1 METFIK
7 LRDLLKE
14 CEIPDTVRDDG
25 TRRLWLVDRFLNDT
39 EREFRGIVRDR
50 QKLEEEISVLKAQIK
65 PKKVAVERARC
76 PCITAKGTQCR
87 KFCSGEMKTC
97 KVHSKPLKSS
107 KPHKPPRV
115 KKQMCSGINIR
126 GNPCRNKCIDGKSHC
141 ERHDPEAPVTIKR
154 AKRNKKRE
162 VPMHTHDPFE
172 TPTRRC
178 LLCETHGDM
187 FDHNT
192 VNSNIFETP
201 GTSGYT
207 LRSLMSTRGNTCV
220 GSS

>member
-1 METFIK
+1 MIPITRNTEIDK
-7 LRDLLKE
+7 LGALTEIDILRQEVEKLKNE
-14 CEIPDTVRDDG
+14 N
-25 TRRLWLVDRFLNDT
+25 TRL
-39 EREFRGIVRDR
+39 I
-50 QKLEEEISVLKAQIK
+50 EELSVYKK
-65 PKKVAVERARC
+65 PKKVTTERVRC
-76 PCITAKGTQCR
+76 PCMTAKGTQCR

-115 KKQMCSGINIR
+115 KKQVCSGINIR
-126 GNPCRNKCIDGKSHC
+126 GNPCRNKCVDGKSHC
-141 ERHDPEAPVTIKR
+141 ERHDPDAPATIKK

-172 TPTRRC
+172 TPTVRC

-192 VNSNIFETP
+192 VNSNILETP

-207 LRSLMSTRGNTCV
+207 LRSLMSSRGNTCIV
-220 GSS
+220 VS